1 MKKFLKYGLI
11 VLFAAL
17 TLVGITLLMNKVNST
32 EGTSNYYRSKYN
44 ENYNNA
50 VAMLSDKN
58 ESLKN
63 RYDAFMSVYKNTEEA
78 LTLKSKK
85 DLTKEQKILTKIYT
99 KEKLEKVI
107 DDAFVALDNIK
118 TTEEYNYNYGVNKNG
133 ASEPNFA
140 EASSYIALYQ
150 EFESKVKDAEKYA
163 AENTKKYT
171 FLDGVIDSVFC
182 ISVVFAILI
191 ILWLIIECFKF
202 IKPKKEQTP
211 KLDAKEDTSKKI
223 RMEDITDP
231 DMMVAAL
238 TATIDYASTGAR
250 NVKLVNI
257 KERK

>member
-107 DDAFVALDNIK
+107 DDAFVALENIK

-150 EFESKVKDAEKYA
+150 EFESKVKDAEKYETSSDEYEDYIEQVKSDIEKITEI
-163 AENTKKYT
+163 ENPKWYILDRNSNSGYVSFIQDTKSIENISK
-171 FLDGVIDSVFC
+171 VFP
-182 ISVVFAILI
+182 VVF
-191 ILWLIIECFKF
+191 F
-202 IKPKKEQTP
+202 IFV
-211 KLDAKEDTSKKI
+211 SFI
-223 RMEDITDP
+223 F
-231 DMMVAAL
+231 
-238 TATIDYASTGAR
+238 
-250 NVKLVNI
+250 NI
-257 KERK
+257 

>member
-1 MKKFLKYGLI
+1 MYKFDVKPADY
-11 VLFAAL
+11 LFSKEERESREDCKVEN
-17 TLVGITLLMNKVNST
+17 LVG
-32 EGTSNYYRSKYN
+32 
-44 ENYNNA
+44 
-50 VAMLSDKN
+50 
-58 ESLKN
+58 
-63 RYDAFMSVYKNTEEA
+63 EEA
-78 LTLKSKK
+78 VLNS
-85 DLTKEQKILTKIYT
+85 
-99 KEKLEKVI
+99 KVI
-107 DDAFVALDNIK
+107 DDAFVALENIK

-211 KLDAKEDTSKKI
+211 KLDAKENTSKKI
-223 RMEDITDP
+223 TM
-231 DMMVAAL
+231 
-238 TATIDYASTGAR
+238 
-250 NVKLVNI
+250 
-257 KERK
+257 